1 MTKNPVD
8 TTLDTEEEAPAE
20 PVKCQ
25 PRETQSQESNFFQRL
40 CFGGNF
46 LSFDLELTAN
56 FHSNY
61 MWN

>member
-1 MTKNPVD
+1 MTGELLKSEGICHDKPDD

-25 PRETQSQESNFFQRL
+25 PWETQNQESNFFQRL

-46 LSFDLELTAN
+46 FS
-56 FHSNY
+56 
-61 MWN
+61 